1 MGYLSLASELTN
13 ILVPVVTAVWAIWG
27 KDKVNKDFIIV
38 ERRVIVKLTR
48 SNWSNVS
55 LMYMSPI
62 IVECIKFLIL
72 QWREASYFV
81 VTHVTNRYLPMM
93 SQGVTIRYQAH
104 TLSHTQ
110 VVSNTDHVMPC
121 LEHKKPI
128 ICHNLIH
135 AHSLTCYF
143 RLKIKLLTCQ
153 AFARWLIMEPNL
165 I

>member
-38 ERRVIVKLTR
+38 ERRVIVTLTR
-48 SNWSNVS
+48 SNWSSVS

-62 IVECIKFLIL
+62 MVECIKFLIL

-81 VTHVTNRYLPMM
+81 VTHVINRYLPMM

-128 ICHNLIH
+128 ICHNLILLIHWH
-135 AHSLTCYF
+135 ATSGS
-143 RLKIKLLTCQ
+143 K
-153 AFARWLIMEPNL
+153 
-165 I
+165 